1 MEGEGNS
8 ATRSLESSNV
18 DLQEETKQIA
28 PVILCSCSI
37 PIYNS

>member
-8 ATRSLESSNV
+8 TTRSLESSNV

-28 PVILCSCSI
+28 LVTCCSCSI